1 MKAFKALRPHATG
14 LVALACVLAALAFA
28 RLPGVAPEE
37 ARRLAGP
44 FRFERSAF
52 PQPASHPAYKYV
64 RNVQPSLARISA
76 WISSV
81 GAAVALGD
89 LDGDGLSNDLCAVDP
104 RTDLVTVAP
113 VPGTGA
119 RYEPFALEVTQL
131 PYDKKT
137 MAPMGCLITDLNED
151 GLPDALVYYWGRAP
165 VAFLRNS
172 GASNSPAK
180 ISLDSYTQVEI
191 VSTPQRWFTNAALV
205 ADLDGDGHLDL
216 VIGNYFKDGAHILD
230 ANAAGTEQM
239 HNTKSN
245 AHNGGTSRILRWVGA
260 EPAPHPSVRF
270 EEARGVFSDRMAHG
284 WTLGVG
290 AADLDGDMRPE
301 LYFAHDF
308 GPDGLLHNLSTPGNM
323 RFEELYGERTLGA
336 PSSCVLGHDSFKGM
350 GVDFADVNGD
360 GIFDIY
366 VSNIADQYALE
377 ESHFLWLSTGDL
389 KAMNRGMAPYVNAS
403 DRLGLARSG
412 WGWDSRLDDFNN
424 DGRLEA
430 VQAMGFVKGQVNR
443 WPELQALGTG
453 NDSLMHDPAVW
464 PTFQPGA
471 DISGHN
477 HNAFFVRRE
486 DGKFVDVADYIG
498 FGDATV
504 ARGIAVADVDGDGK
518 LDFAVANQFGTSYI
532 FHNASPHPGSFL
544 GLHLLLPLE
553 RVAETRERSGHPAS
567 DTPGRPAIGAFAE
580 IRLPDGR
587 ILIAQADGGSGHSG
601 KRSPDI
607 HFGLGE
613 WPADRNVEVF
623 LKWRDPSGRVHSE
636 KRRFAPGWHTVTLA
650 WPSA

>member
-1 MKAFKALRPHATG
+1 LIPFKAVRPYATG
-14 LVALACVLAALAFA
+14 LLTLACVLTAYAFA
-28 RLPGVAPEE
+28 RLPGVDPDE

-52 PQPASHPAYKYV
+52 PEPAAHPAYKYV
-64 RNVQPSLARISA
+64 RNVQPSLSRISG

-89 LDGDGLSNDLCAVDP
+89 LDGDGISNDLCSVDP

-119 RYEPFALEVTQL
+119 RYEPFALAVTKL
-131 PYDKKT
+131 PYDRKT
-137 MAPMGCLITDLNED
+137 MAPMGCLIGDLNED
-151 GLPDALVYYWGRAP
+151 GLPDALVYYWGRTP
-165 VAFLRNS
+165 VAFLRTS
-172 GASNSPAK
+172 GTSNSPAK
-180 ISLDSYTQVEI
+180 LSLDTYTQIEI
-191 VSTPQRWFTNAALV
+191 VPIRQRWFTNAALL

-230 ANAAGTEQM
+230 ANAGGVEEM

-245 AHNGGTSRILRWVGA
+245 AHNGGTSRILRWTRA

-270 EEARGVFSDRMAHG
+270 EEAAGVFSDRMAHG

-308 GPDGLLHNLSTPGNM
+308 GPDSLLHNLSTPGHL
-323 RFEELYGERTLGA
+323 RFEELYGQRTLGT

-366 VSNIADQYALE
+366 VSNIADRYALQ

-389 KAMNRGMAPYVNAS
+389 QAMKRGVAPYVNAS
-403 DRLGLARSG
+403 DGLGLARSG
-412 WGWDSRLDDFNN
+412 WGWDARLDDFDN

-430 VQAMGFVKGQVNR
+430 VQAMGFLKGQINR

-453 NDSLMHDPAVW
+453 NDSLMHDPTVW
-464 PTFQPGA
+464 PSFKPGA
-471 DISGHN
+471 DVSGQN
-477 HNAFFVRRE
+477 HNAFFVRRD
-486 DGKFVDVADYIG
+486 DGRFVNVGDYVG
-498 FGDATV
+498 FNEPMV
-504 ARGIAVADVDGDGK
+504 ARGIAVADVDGDGR
-518 LDFAVANQFGTSYI
+518 LDFAVANQFGPSYV
-532 FHNASPHPGSFL
+532 FRNRSPQPGTFL
-544 GLHLLLPLE
+544 GLHLQLPLE
-553 RVAETRERSGHPAS
+553 SLTETRDRAGHPAS
-567 DTPGRPAIGAFAE
+567 DMPGRPAIGAVAE

-587 ILIAQADGGSGHSG
+587 MLIAQADGGSGHSG

-607 HFGLGE
+607 HFGLGK
-613 WPADRNVEVF
+613 WPSAQKVDVLLR
-623 LKWRDPSGRVHSE
+623 WRDPSGRLHSE
-636 KRRFAPGWHTVTLA
+636 QRQFAPGWHTVTLA
-650 WPSA
+650 WPAV